1 MHQIS
6 EDLFNN
12 SEQSRNHN
20 ENLKMVSREF
30 INEELKYVEA

>member
-12 SEQSRNHN
+12 SEQSRNYN

-30 INEELKYVEA
+30 INEELKYVAA